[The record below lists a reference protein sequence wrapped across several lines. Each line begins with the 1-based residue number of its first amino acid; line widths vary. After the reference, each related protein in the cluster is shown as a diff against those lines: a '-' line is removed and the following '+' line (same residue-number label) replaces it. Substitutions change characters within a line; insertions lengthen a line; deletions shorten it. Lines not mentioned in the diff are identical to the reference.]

1 MSNLNIFLRYV
12 LRDHDIV
19 RTSQRRTSQRS
30 ISKLYRYTSTF
41 SSPTDLDPPLPTA
54 KTLTSAVT
62 TQSIAAVPPTGPTEV
77 ADLFDPLFRR
87 TGNTADTVSS
97 SIPAAHRDPVIAQ
110 GGQPTIDPIDPAFSA
125 SSARRPHPAIT
136 GLIADVRSRET
147 SIARGSTAAVE
158 QQLFGEP
165 IRLNSTVRGGSPDSI
180 ASIIVVT
187 EPSG

>member
-1 MSNLNIFLRYV
+1 YV
-12 LRDHDIV
+12 SRDHDIV

-30 ISKLYRYTSTF
+30 ILKLYRYTS
-41 SSPTDLDPPLPTA
+41 
-54 KTLTSAVT
+54 
-62 TQSIAAVPPTGPTEV
+62 I
-77 ADLFDPLFRR
+77 
-87 TGNTADTVSS
+87 
-97 SIPAAHRDPVIAQ
+97 IAQ
-110 GGQPTIDPIDPAFSA
+110 GGQPTINPIDPALSA

-158 QQLFGEP
+158 QQLLGEP